1 MIKEILDFWI
11 DGMPDA
17 YSIQMD
23 SKTFSEFMIEYR
35 EWAKKYG
42 TPFAEKKPDL
52 QQYRNIDIEVVAK
65 KYGTPF
71 AEKKPDLQQYRNID
85 IEVVETYARYLR
97 VH

>member
-11 DGMPDA
+11 DGMTDA

-23 SKTFSEFMIEYR
+23 SKTFSEFMNEFR

-42 TPFAEKKPDL
+42 AAFTEKKPDL
-52 QQYRNIDIEVVAK
+52 QKYR
-65 KYGTPF
+65 
-71 AEKKPDLQQYRNID
+71 QID
-85 IEVVETYARYLR
+85 IEVVETYARLIR

>member
-11 DGMPDA
+11 DAMPEA

-23 SKTFSEFMIEYR
+23 SKTFGDFMIEFR

-42 TPFAEKKPDL
+42 AAFAEKKPDL
-52 QQYRNIDIEVVAK
+52 QKYR
-65 KYGTPF
+65 
-71 AEKKPDLQQYRNID
+71 QID